1 MQCCQCHK
9 ELPDGVI
16 FCKYCGAKQNF
27 QQAEVGEKKTSP
39 DVAGQRSDQV
49 MKSTKV
55 KTEKT
60 ESKLADKVE
69 KVGAFP
75 KTPEKETIELHQ
87 VGIVSEVSSSP
98 VEKEDSIF
106 SDELKNAVEN
116 EAPHPSEPTEV
127 EEVPEAL
134 LEEKSSMEAVNLP
147 EQEPKAQ
154 SVPPVTE
161 NVYQDVPEEILAAKQ
176 PDQEESKEELVFD
189 IDQIMSSI
197 SPAGSKAAATA
208 AEEVEPD
215 IELENQLLFDLDHI
229 APPEVSTAPPN
240 EANLKA
246 DHETVR
252 EEALNQAEP
261 IREQTECALVA
272 EKQQSENTNISGHEV
287 EPEAVKPVV
296 EQEIQEAKAEHI
308 EKNTVAEEPLVV
320 REEKKPA
327 QTVQRFRNDTVSS
340 ENKFSQI
347 TSNESGKEP
356 SVAAVKQAK
365 KSVKP
370 VLWRLVVIAV
380 ELGVIAYLSYQLFF

>member
-1 MQCCQCHK
+1 MQCCRCQK
-9 ELPDGVI
+9 ELPDGAI
-16 FCKYCGAKQNF
+16 FCKYCGAKQIA
-27 QQAEVGEKKTSP
+27 QQAEVGKNKVPP
-39 DVAGQRSDQV
+39 DVADQRSEQPIEPT
-49 MKSTKV
+49 MV
-55 KTEKT
+55 KTAKP
-60 ESKLADKVE
+60 ESKQADKVE

-75 KTPEKETIELHQ
+75 KTPEKKTIELHQ
-87 VGIVSEVSSSP
+87 VDIVSEARSSP
-98 VEKEDSIF
+98 AGKEDSIF
-106 SDELKNAVEN
+106 SEELKNTVAD
-116 EAPHPSEPTEV
+116 EAPHPSESAKV
-127 EEVPEAL
+127 EELTKTP
-134 LEEKSSMEAVNLP
+134 LEEKSPMEADNPP
-147 EQEPKAQ
+147 EPEPKDQ
-154 SVPPVTE
+154 SVAPVSE

-176 PDQEESKEELVFD
+176 PNQEESEEELVFD

-197 SPAGSKAAATA
+197 SPAGSKETATA

-215 IELENQLLFDLDHI
+215 IESENQLLFDLDHI
-229 APPEVSTAPPN
+229 TPPEVSTAPPN
-240 EANLKA
+240 ESNLKA
-246 DHETVR
+246 DYETVK

-296 EQEIQEAKAEHI
+296 EQEIQAAKAEHI

-327 QTVQRFRNDTVSS
+327 QTVQRFSDDTVAS

-356 SVAAVKQAK
+356 SAPAVKQAK